1 MQIDWTE
8 KKDTI
13 KKGWFKFS
21 KNKLSVAGLIIVIVV
36 IFSAFFASYVAPH
49 PEHAGLYLDLELG
62 SQPPSADYLF
72 GTDILGRDIL
82 SRIIFGFRY
91 SLLMACVVLSIVVPV
106 GSLAGLLAGY
116 LKGTFIEV
124 LIMRITDVFLA
135 IPALVLA
142 MAISAV
148 LTPSTIN
155 AMLAVTVM
163 WWPWYC
169 RITYGLASSLR
180 NEYFVQAAHVTGAGS
195 FHIVIREILPNSL
208 GTILTRA
215 SLDVGIV
222 ILLGAS
228 LSFVGLGAQPP
239 TPDLG
244 TMIAEGYKYMPER
257 WWMTIFPAFAIML
270 TIVGFNML
278 GDGIRDLYATE
289 AV

>member
-8 KKDTI
+8 KKETI

-21 KNKLSVAGLIIVIVV
+21 KSKLSVAGLIIVIAI
-36 IFSAFFASYVAPH
+36 IFSAVFASYIAPH

-62 SQPPSADYLF
+62 SQPPSANYLF

-91 SLLMACVVLSIVVPV
+91 SLLMACIVLSIVVPV

-116 LKGTFIEV
+116 LKGTFIEL

-135 IPALVLA
+135 IPALILA

-148 LTPSTIN
+148 LTPSTLN

-180 NEYFVQAAHVTGAGS
+180 NESFVQAAHVTGAGS